1 MGGMCLTSMR
11 VLLYVSGNIVTYF
24 HSLGVE
30 HITKEI
36 KGFIRNKK
44 IISNIYRIQ
53 AYDSIKG
60 EYSSIGF
67 VDFVLKSQTLTDF
80 INLFLP
86 HNLKKNDKV
95 ILNYYLK

>member
-11 VLLYVSGNIVTYF
+11 VLLYVSGNIVTDF

-30 HITKEI
+30 NITKEI
-36 KGFIRNKK
+36 KEFIRNKK

-53 AYDSIKG
+53 AYDSTKC

-67 VDFVLKSQTLTDF
+67 VDFVLKSQTLIDF
-80 INLFLP
+80 INLFLQ